1 MTTQQE
7 INAVQRVY
15 DHFFKSRYK
24 AFLKA
29 SDFYVPFFF
38 GKKKRLAEFSRQYA
52 PFAAAC
58 FTESLRNLTAKEKG
72 QPDEELI
79 AAFVN
84 KNVSAALKPTYE
96 EYWDL
101 ICTEVDKNPED
112 ARQIVSGLST
122 LLMYKLFG
130 PDADEPNPN
139 TLHSHRHQVAMDF
152 QVGSL
157 MFEFTHGVK
166 VLLGKEKDKKNK

>member
-7 INAVQRVY
+7 ISAVQRVY
-15 DHFFKSRYK
+15 DHFSKSRYK
-24 AFLKA
+24 SFLKA

-38 GKKKRLAEFSRQYA
+38 GKKKRLADFSKEYA

-58 FTESLRNLTAKEKG
+58 FTETLRNQTAKDSGE
-72 QPDEELI
+72 PNEELI
-79 AAFVN
+79 SAFVN
-84 KNVSAALKPTYE
+84 KYVPEALKPAYD
-96 EYWDL
+96 EYWTL

-122 LLMYKLFG
+122 LFMYKLFG
-130 PDADEPNPN
+130 PNAEQPDPDILN
-139 TLHSHRHQVAMDF
+139 SHRHQVAMDF

-157 MFEFTHGVK
+157 MFEFTHGIK
-166 VLLGKEKDKKNK
+166 VVLEKEKKKK